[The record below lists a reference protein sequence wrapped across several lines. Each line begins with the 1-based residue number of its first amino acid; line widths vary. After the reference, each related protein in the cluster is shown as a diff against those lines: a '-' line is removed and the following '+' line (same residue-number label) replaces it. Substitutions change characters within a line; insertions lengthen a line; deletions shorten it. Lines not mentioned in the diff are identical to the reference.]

1 MRPAAVMIS
10 VSVDVNSIIAPARVP
25 VPLADYL
32 AVVVTAMAMVVPH
45 NDGPFSSL
53 VTTTRRRGD
62 QSNHANN
69 NDTSL
74 QQM

>member
-1 MRPAAVMIS
+1 MF
-10 VSVDVNSIIAPARVP
+10 VSVRVP
-25 VPLADYL
+25 VPLEDYL
-32 AVVVTAMAMVVPH
+32 AVAVMAMVMVVPH
-45 NDGPFSSL
+45 DDGPFPPL